1 MPPETRM
8 TEMAAMG
15 TRISFTRPDG
25 QSAEGYLA
33 SAAKANAP
41 GVVVIQEWWG
51 LQDQIKGIC
60 DRFALSGYD
69 ALAPDL
75 YAGTVIP
82 YHDSKAAGAEMNS
95 LNFLEATDQIV
106 RGAAQ
111 FLLKGSPK
119 VAICG
124 FCMGGAVAVLGAIRV
139 PEFSAAISFYG
150 LPPEE
155 AAKVADVKV
164 PMQAH
169 FANEDDFVTPEKADA
184 FEAAMKAA
192 GKPLEAYRYD
202 ASHAFM
208 NEQRTVHDRNC
219 SELGRGRVRDFLTK
233 NLG

>member
-1 MPPETRM
+1 
-8 TEMAAMG
+8 MG
-15 TRISFTRPDG
+15 TRIPFTRPDG
-25 QSAEGYLA
+25 KTAEGYLA
-33 SAAKANAP
+33 LAGKANAP

-75 YAGTVIP
+75 YSGTVIA
-82 YHDSKAAGAEMNS
+82 YHDSEAAGREMNS
-95 LNFLEATDQIV
+95 LDFLEATDQIV

-111 FLLKGSPK
+111 YLLRASPK

-124 FCMGGAVAVLGAIRV
+124 FCMGGAVAVLAAVRV

-155 AAKVADVKV
+155 VARPADVKV

-169 FANEDDFVTPEKADA
+169 FANTDDFVTPEKASA
-184 FEAAMKAA
+184 FEAGMKAA
-192 GKPLEAYRYD
+192 GKSLEAYRYD

-208 NEQRTVHDRNC
+208 NEQRSVHDRA
-219 SELGRGRVRDFLTK
+219 SAELAWDRVRAFLSK
-233 NLG
+233 HIG